1 MEKINAIK
9 SAAMFLQHIY
19 TDEKGFGADALA
31 AIAEAEKAWDVRT
44 LCNALDGVIIFCN
57 ELKGNLNTDK
67 RITKNGNENERT
79 RKELI
84 EFLDNNLLSSDERH
98 GRWIA
103 WLEKQKS
110 TWKPTKEQ
118 IDAFTHFVQSVCVSG
133 YASPYDNNTKQL
145 YSLLNDLRE
154 LKKNR

>member
-9 SAAMFLQHIY
+9 SAAMFLQRIY

-44 LCNALDGVIIFCN
+44 LCNALEGVIIFCN
-57 ELKGNLNTDK
+57 ELKGNLKENADK
-67 RITKNGNENERT
+67 RLARNEKT

-98 GRWIA
+98 GRWID
-103 WLEKQKS
+103 WVEKQGK
-110 TWKPTKEQ
+110 KGK
-118 IDAFTHFVQSVCVSG
+118 
-133 YASPYDNNTKQL
+133 NL
-145 YSLLNDLRE
+145 
-154 LKKNR
+154 KNR